1 MRNKIKC
8 DYCEK
13 YISAECGTAK
23 KGDVIRYY
31 KGIGR
36 KKYRN
41 GCKKKPVR
49 KENLEDIVLNCLIK
63 AMQNKKTV
71 NTLTRG
77 LLQIQEKFNKERTTL
92 KLLETEKKQTQTA
105 LDNLIKAIGRGIM
118 SDRRISDY
126 MNSKRK

>member
-1 MRNKIKC
+1 
-8 DYCEK
+8 
-13 YISAECGTAK
+13 
-23 KGDVIRYY
+23 
-31 KGIGR
+31 
-36 KKYRN
+36 
-41 GCKKKPVR
+41 
-49 KENLEDIVLNCLIK
+49 
-63 AMQNKKTV
+63 MQNKKTV